1 RRIWKN
7 VRRTCARKSCRSRAL
22 SARRR
27 GWRPGLEFGG
37 PNPSQCG
44 WSQDSS
50 GYDVARARASGT
62 RSRGE
67 MKFCSRGGHPERTE
81 RPLMLSEIHSSLSEV
96 EVLEKSLAPTR
107 LGIKGDVL

>member
-1 RRIWKN
+1 
-7 VRRTCARKSCRSRAL
+7 
-22 SARRR
+22 
-27 GWRPGLEFGG
+27 
-37 PNPSQCG
+37 
-44 WSQDSS
+44 
-50 GYDVARARASGT
+50 
-62 RSRGE
+62 